1 MKHYLVRLFE
11 SMCIEQSTFL
21 LVRIELF
28 QVCLACFLVALKLIF
43 FSTKIT
49 IKNSNIP
56 EIRVLVETS
65 QSDEKL
71 YFLKRISPE
80 IPEIDHKLEAKLA
93 SITPRIF
100 SLDFVSIFRHLFLLK
115 FQIN

>member
-1 MKHYLVRLFE
+1 MSRLFFRGFK
-11 SMCIEQSTFL
+11 TD
-21 LVRIELF
+21 
-28 QVCLACFLVALKLIF
+28 F
-43 FSTKIT
+43 FSMKIT

-80 IPEIDHKLEAKLA
+80 IPEIDHKLAAKLA
-93 SITPRIF
+93 SIIPCIF
-100 SLDFVSIFRHLFLLK
+100 FLILYP
-115 FQIN
+115 FFATFFF

>member
-1 MKHYLVRLFE
+1 MKHCLVRLFE
-11 SMCIEQSTFL
+11 SMCIEQSTFRPA
-21 LVRIELF
+21 RIELF

-43 FSTKIT
+43 FQQKLQLKIV
-49 IKNSNIP
+49 IFLKSEFLWKLANLN
-56 EIRVLVETS
+56 
-65 QSDEKL
+65 EKL